1 MLTFERELWEKG
13 YEYIACIDEVGR
25 GCLAGDVVACAII
38 MPKDLIIEGVNDS
51 KKLSAKKREKLYD
64 IILDKAIAVGIGEVD
79 SKTIDKINIKKSAQL
94 AMKKAVMSLRDKNN
108 NIIRPDFILIDA
120 EKIDVDIPQMSIVK
134 GDSRCHGIAAASIV
148 AKVYRDRKCI
158 EWAKKY
164 RGYGLEQHKGYAT
177 KKHRE
182 AIKELGPSPIHR
194 LSFLKNILEKERQLN
209 LFGDIYE
216 NK

>member
-1 MLTFERELWEKG
+1 MLTIERELWEKG
-13 YEYIACIDEVGR
+13 YEYIACVDEVGR

-38 MPKDLIIEGVNDS
+38 MPKDLVIEGVNDS

-108 NIIRPDFILIDA
+108 NIIKPDFILIDA
-120 EKIDVDIPQMSIVK
+120 EKIDVDIPQMSIIK
-134 GDSRCHGIAAASIV
+134 GDARCHGIAAASIV

-158 EWAKKY
+158 EWAEKY
-164 RGYGLEQHKGYAT
+164 EGYGFEQHKGYAT

-182 AIKELGPSPIHR
+182 AIRILGPSPIHR
-194 LSFLKNILEKERQLN
+194 LSFLKNILEKEKQLD

-216 NK
+216 NR

>member
-13 YEYIACIDEVGR
+13 YEYIACVDEVGR

-64 IILDKAIAVGIGEVD
+64 IILDKAIAFGIGEVD

-194 LSFLKNILEKERQLN
+194 LSFLKNILGKEKQLN

-216 NK
+216 NR